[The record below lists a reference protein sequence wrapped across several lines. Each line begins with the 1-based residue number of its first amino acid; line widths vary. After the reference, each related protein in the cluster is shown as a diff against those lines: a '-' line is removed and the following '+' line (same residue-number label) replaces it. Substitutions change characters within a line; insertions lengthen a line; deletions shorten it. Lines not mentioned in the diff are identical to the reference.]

1 MSTDAPRIAI
11 PMPTS
16 FDPEYNGR
24 SWPAYARAVEASGG
38 VAVQVD
44 LEKPQSEVAKLL
56 SSCSAVLLPGSGADL
71 NPQKYGETAQPECN
85 RSDPAREA
93 VDELLL
99 QDAFNLRK
107 PILAVCYGV
116 QALNVWR
123 NGSLC
128 QHLTTAVNHKPG
140 REVREAH
147 EIAIAAESRLADLAT
162 KSGEPGGLSVH
173 VNSSHHQA
181 IAVAGDGLRVV
192 ARSPQDGVI
201 EAVELQGGV
210 GAERFVV
217 GVQWHPERTFD
228 NNALSRSIFT
238 EFVRA
243 AGEWTPQPIE
253 ESVVQSG
260 ASSSSQA

>member
-11 PMPTS
+11 PVPTS

-38 VAVQVD
+38 VAVQVELD
-44 LEKPQSEVAKLL
+44 KPQSEVAKLL

-71 NPQKYGETAQPECN
+71 NPQKYGETAEPECN

-107 PILAVCYGV
+107 PILGICYGI

-128 QHLTTAVNHKPG
+128 QHLTTTVNHKPG
-140 REVREAH
+140 REIREAH
-147 EIAIAAESRLADLAT
+147 EVVIAAGSRLADLAT
-162 KSGEPGGLSVH
+162 EAGEPGELHVL
-173 VNSSHHQA
+173 VNSSHHQS
-181 IAVAGDGLRVV
+181 IAAAGDGLRVV
-192 ARSPQDGVI
+192 ARSPQDEVI
-201 EAVELQGGV
+201 EAVELPGGT
-210 GAERFVV
+210 GAEQFVL

-228 NNALSRSIFT
+228 NNELSRSIFT
-238 EFVRA
+238 AFVRA
-243 AGEWTPQPIE
+243 AGEWTPRPIE
-253 ESVVQSG
+253 ESVVQPR
-260 ASSSSQA
+260 ADSSIRL